1 MSYVENVAS
10 FLKHL
15 PLDFNEKY
23 RQVGGID
30 ARNKNA
36 IDAKTGLLDFH
47 IGDRATQSPIPNRQF
62 WQAVTRRCGSC
73 VQKLLIE

>member
-1 MSYVENVAS
+1 MSYAENVTS

-15 PLDFNEKY
+15 RLDFHEKY

-30 ARNKNA
+30 ASNQDA
-36 IDAKTGLLDFH
+36 IDAKTSLLDFH
-47 IGDRATQSPIPNRQF
+47 PAIAKQSPIPTRQF

-73 VQKLLIE
+73 VQKLLSE

>member
-1 MSYVENVAS
+1 MSYAENVTS

-15 PLDFNEKY
+15 RLDFHEKY

-30 ARNKNA
+30 ARNQDA
-36 IDAKTGLLDFH
+36 IDAKTGWLDFH
-47 IGDRATQSPIPNRQF
+47 SGDRARQSPIPNRQS

-73 VQKLLIE
+73 VQKLLSE